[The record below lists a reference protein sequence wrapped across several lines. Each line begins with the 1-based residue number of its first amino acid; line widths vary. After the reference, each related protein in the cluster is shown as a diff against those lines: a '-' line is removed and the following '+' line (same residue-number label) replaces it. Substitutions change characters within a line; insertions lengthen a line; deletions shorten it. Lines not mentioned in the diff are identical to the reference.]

1 MALTRSFTFP
11 LSHTEESSRTP
22 PFPLHC
28 EDAGRLLSCRA
39 FQAIRGYL
47 TSRRDD
53 RFCTHHQPTS
63 KAHEEA
69 WLLQRDITYALIL
82 PLLEIQ
88 RYATQLAISMLGDR
102 NIFDLE
108 LVFRG
113 EARGAFAWLQCF
125 IAEEGEWCSTQGCP
139 ACVVSHV
146 LEAEPTI
153 RIIVTACRL
162 ASSLRRVGDPT
173 PGEDPNSLPVFDFW
187 LSSLRTALDE
197 DPFWGPN
204 IWKELEPR
212 ASNLEGGIHQMVRQC
227 IEFEEMQANNIVR
240 HPEATPISPC
250 VGAALRPAKLG
261 TYRSDGKQTVSISEE
276 SSWMRKVA
284 LGCWTSLL
292 ADAANVGR
300 ATGIAAAFH
309 STAVVSHLSRP
320 SSS

>member
-22 PFPLHC
+22 PFSLNH
-28 EDAGRLLSCRA
+28 EDVGRLLSCRA
-39 FQAIRGYL
+39 FQAIRGFL
-47 TSRRDD
+47 TSRHGDS
-53 RFCTHHQPTS
+53 FCLHHQPTS

-125 IAEEGEWCSTQGCP
+125 IAEEEEWCSVQGCP

-162 ASSLRRVGDPT
+162 ASSLRRVSDPT
-173 PGEDPNSLPVFDFW
+173 PGEDPSSLPVFDFW

-197 DPFWGPN
+197 DPFWGPD

-212 ASNLEGGIHQMVRQC
+212 ASNLENGLHQMVRQC
-227 IEFEEMQANNIVR
+227 IEFEEMQATKTVR
-240 HPEATPISPC
+240 QPELAPISAS
-250 VGAALRPAKLG
+250 VGAAVLPAKLA
-261 TYRSDGKQTVSISEE
+261 TYRSDGKRMVFIGEE
-276 SSWMRKVA
+276 SSWMQKIV
-284 LGCWTSLL
+284 LGCLTTLL
-292 ADAANVGR
+292 ADMANVGR
-300 ATGIAAAFH
+300 TPGVAATLHA
-309 STAVVSHLSRP
+309 TAVISPLSQP
-320 SSS
+320 LSS